1 MYNRNRLLALGCL
14 SVLLLFMAACGD
26 SSENPKP
33 SKHPSAKPTHHATP
47 KPTATPTSAP
57 SIKPTKSPTPVASAT
72 TELPEV
78 LPVVTNATSYEVMV
92 NKQRSLPNG
101 YVPKD
106 LVEVQVPFSFSGKS
120 DKKKLRKVAAH
131 ALEDLFAQ
139 ADSEGI
145 HFFGVSGYRSY
156 AIQKAIFTYN
166 VKTQGYT
173 EARRYSAYP
182 GTSEHQT
189 GLSIDI
195 SAKSVGNQLIPKLG
209 ETAEGKWLQ
218 AHCADFGFIIRY
230 PNGKEA
236 ITGYA
241 YEPWHVRYVG
251 KKIAQEIM
259 EQGLTLEEYFGDAAA
274 STIK

>member
-1 MYNRNRLLALGCL
+1 MYIRNRRLALGCL
-14 SVLLLFMAACGD
+14 SALFIILSACGSNAD
-26 SSENPKP
+26 QPKATI
-33 SKHPSAKPTHHATP
+33 KPSAKPTHRATPTPTETATP
-47 KPTATPTSAP
+47 KPTVEPTLA
-57 SIKPTKSPTPVASAT
+57 PTPLPSSTA
-72 TELPEV
+72 ELPEV
-78 LPVVTNATSYEVMV
+78 LPVVTNATSYAVMV
-92 NKQRSLPNG
+92 NKHRSLPNG

-106 LVEVQVPFSFSGKS
+106 LVEVHVPFSFAGKS
-120 DKKKLRKVAAH
+120 EKKKLRKVAAH
-131 ALEDLFAQ
+131 ALEALFAK
-139 ADSEGI
+139 AEAEGVQ
-145 HFFGVSGYRSY
+145 FYGVSGYRSY

-209 ETAEGKWLQ
+209 ETAEGQWLQ

-251 KKIAQEIM
+251 KKMASEIM
-259 EQGLTLEEYFGDAAA
+259 SQGLTLEEYFGDAAA

>member
-1 MYNRNRLLALGCL
+1 MLGCL
-14 SVLLLFMAACGD
+14 SALLLFVTACGD
-26 SSENPKP
+26 SSEKPKAT
-33 SKHPSAKPTHHATP
+33 KKPSAKPTHHVSP
-47 KPTATPTSAP
+47 KPTS
-57 SIKPTKSPTPVASAT
+57 KPTEQPSTKPATSPSPVASAT

-106 LVEVQVPFSFSGKS
+106 LVEVKVPFSFSGKS
-120 DKKKLRKVAAH
+120 DKKKLRKVAAE
-131 ALEDLFAQ
+131 ALEKLFAQ

-156 AIQKAIFTYN
+156 GIQKAIFTYN
-166 VKTQGYT
+166 VKTQGYA

-195 SAKSVGNQLIPKLG
+195 SAKSVGNQLEPKLG
-209 ETAEGKWLQ
+209 QTAEGKWLQ

-241 YEPWHVRYVG
+241 YEPWHIRYVG
-251 KKIAQEIM
+251 KKIAKEIM
-259 EQGLTLEEYFGDAAA
+259 DQGLTLEEYFGDAAA

>member
-1 MYNRNRLLALGCL
+1 MYNRKRLLTLGCL
-14 SVLLLFMAACGD
+14 SALLLLMSACGD
-26 SSENPKP
+26 GTEQPKAT
-33 SKHPSAKPTHHATP
+33 KKPSAKPTHHV
-47 KPTATPTSAP
+47 
-57 SIKPTKSPTPVASAT
+57 SPTPTEKETPQPTIQPSKAPTPVPSSAA
-72 TELPEV
+72 ELPEV

-92 NKQRSLPNG
+92 NKQRSLPHG

-106 LVEVQVPFSFSGKS
+106 LVEVNVPFSFSGKS

-131 ALEDLFAQ
+131 ALEAMFAQ
-139 ADSEGI
+139 AESEGI
-145 HFFGVSGYRSY
+145 QFYGVSGYRSY
-156 AIQKAIFTYN
+156 AVQKAIFTYN

-209 ETAEGKWLQ
+209 ETVEGKWLQ
-218 AHCADFGFIIRY
+218 SHCADFGFIIRY

-251 KKIAQEIM
+251 KKIAKEIM
-259 EQGLTLEEYFGDAAA
+259 DQGLTLEEYFGDAAA

>member
-14 SVLLLFMAACGD
+14 SAILLMMAACGND
-26 SSENPKP
+26 TPKP
-33 SKHPSAKPTHHATP
+33 TPSKQPTVKPTHHATP
-47 KPTATPTSAP
+47 TPTATPTVE
-57 SIKPTKSPTPVASAT
+57 PTKAPTPVPSSTA
-72 TELPEV
+72 ELPEV
-78 LPVVTNATSYEVMV
+78 LPVVNNATSYEVMV
-92 NKQRSLPNG
+92 NKQRSLPSG

-106 LVEVQVPFSFSGKS
+106 LVEVNVPFSFSGKS

-156 AIQKAIFTYN
+156 KLQKSIFTYN

-195 SAKSVGNQLIPKLG
+195 SAKSVGNQLDPKLG
-209 ETAEGKWLQ
+209 ATAEGKWLQ
-218 AHCADFGFIIRY
+218 AHCADYGFIIRY

-251 KKIAQEIM
+251 KKIANEIM
-259 EQGLTLEEYFGDAAA
+259 SQGLTLEEYFGDAAA
-274 STIK
+274 STIN